1 VTPAELDALTVR
13 YLELASKREDIDGE
27 LEGIKA
33 KLRDAYPDGI
43 RTSTSS
49 GVMVSVSVTRRF
61 DPEQAKNVLPAHLLQ
76 QCLVTKVDAATAKK
90 LVPPAL
96 YDACSVVTGK
106 PTVRIA

>member
-1 VTPAELDALTVR
+1 VIAVEVDSLAVR
-13 YLELASKREDIDGE
+13 YLELAAKREDIDGE
-27 LEGIKA
+27 MEGIKA
-33 KLRDAYPDGI
+33 KLRDAYPDGV
-43 RTSTSS
+43 RTATTS

-61 DPEQAKNVLPAHLLQ
+61 DPEQARKVLPAHLLQ